1 MYSDS
6 SPRKEDYLS
15 GQGWISSPP
24 SPEQNNLERSEMA
37 DIPPANEFSRKPL
50 MALLR
55 REFVGKS
62 NAMRAVLNQIE
73 IVAPTQASVLILGET
88 GTGKELVARAIH
100 NASLRCNRPMA
111 KVNCAAI
118 PTGLIE
124 SEFFGHEKGAF
135 TGAVTQKIGRFEMAN
150 KGTLFLDE
158 IGDFPQDIQSKLLR
172 VLQEKEFERVGG
184 RQTLKSDVRLV
195 AATSRNLPQMVADGQ
210 FRSDL
215 FYRVNVF
222 PLRVPALRGRESDIP
237 LLVWHFVDKFAC
249 ELNKNIEAVP
259 EDVMDALK
267 GYSWPGNIRE
277 LKNFIHR
284 PVILPSGNTLNPPL
298 VELQSAHPTMAGS
311 VTKMASKSPTLQE
324 RECEHITDAL
334 TRTRWLVGGSNGAA
348 ALLGLKRTTLL
359 SRMKKLGICRSPSP
373 CT

>member
-1 MYSDS
+1 MHATNTL
-6 SPRKEDYLS
+6 RKEDDPS
-15 GQGWISSPP
+15 GPADMSLHPCTKQDDLEG
-24 SPEQNNLERSEMA
+24 PEMVA
-37 DIPPANEFSRKPL
+37 IPFGNESSRKSL
-50 MALLR
+50 ALAFR
-55 REFVGKS
+55 REFIGKS
-62 NAMRAVLNQIE
+62 SALRAVLNQIE

-100 NASLRCNRPMA
+100 NASQRSNKFLA

-118 PTGLIE
+118 PSGLIE

-135 TGAVTQKIGRFEMAN
+135 TGAVAQKIGRFESAH

-158 IGDFPQDIQSKLLR
+158 IGDFPQDLQPKLLR

-184 RQTLKSDVRLV
+184 RQTLQSDVRLV

-222 PLRVPALRGRESDIP
+222 PIRIPALRERASDIP
-237 LLVWHFVDKFAC
+237 LLVWHFVENFAR
-249 ELNKNIEAVP
+249 ELNKKIEVIP
-259 EDVMDALK
+259 EEVMDALK
-267 GYSWPGNIRE
+267 GYAWPGNIRE
-277 LKNFIHR
+277 LQNFIHR
-284 PVILPSGNTLNPPL
+284 AVILSSGKTLNPPL
-298 VELQSAHPTMAGS
+298 DELESMRPITDAFRTNTP
-311 VTKMASKSPTLQE
+311 SKTPTLQE
-324 RECEHITDAL
+324 REREHISNAL
-334 TRTRWLVGGSNGAA
+334 ACTRWLVGGSKGAA

-359 SRMKKLGICRSPSP
+359 AKMKRLGISRSPIP